1 MYAVFFQLQFFLMVL
16 PFGKDLKSY
25 QELQITSFQLSLM
38 KNQCL
43 KTFFYKS
50 KLFFVQPNFKNYF
63 TQNLPITYKDAG
75 QFYWGSKNWLNKKNI
90 FSNKSKIIL

>member
-43 KTFFYKS
+43 KTFFFIRVN
-50 KLFFVQPNFKNYF
+50 FFSFNQISRITLHKIY
-63 TQNLPITYKDAG
+63 QLPIKM
-75 QFYWGSKNWLNKKNI
+75 QGSFTGDQKKI
-90 FSNKSKIIL
+90 G